1 MHALAGLLIFCQAL
15 GAVGGAASA
24 VWGEI
29 EYARAIRDGNIDA
42 AERAHLKSIARGLR
56 YGMSLL
62 LVSSIGLVILAFE
75 VASPVAPALT
85 ASYWAFISLS
95 LLIVAVTWALSR
107 KRLSFAVGS
116 ASAFTAWW
124 FLAYLTLGQF
134 PQLSFGASVALYV
147 VSTAV
152 LYALLRY
159 ARILII
165 ARAKKSA

>member
-1 MHALAGLLIFCQAL
+1 MQTLAGFLVFCQAL

-42 AERAHLKSIARGLR
+42 AERAHLKSIAHGLR

-62 LVSSIGLVILAFE
+62 LVSSFGLVV
-75 VASPVAPALT
+75 VAYELSASVAPALT

-95 LLIVAVTWALSR
+95 LLIVAVTWALSK

-134 PQLSFGASVALYV
+134 PQLSFGASIALYV
-147 VSTAV
+147 VSTAI

-159 ARILII
+159 ARVLIL